1 MGDGWMQKLIKGLL
15 PAFKRYVQIEKGK
28 EIMKEYAA
36 RENRKTPQK
45 HFEKIRR
52 AAKRRKRDKGTEPE
66 RAEKQ

>member
-1 MGDGWMQKLIKGLL
+1 
-15 PAFKRYVQIEKGK
+15 
-28 EIMKEYAA
+28 MKEYAA
-36 RENRKTPQK
+36 RENRKKPQK